1 MMNQVSYSIVIYSIL
16 RNHIETTPMLSQK
29 YSAYVHVPQVII
41 KRIVI
46 LFITDIVRLMPH
58 L

>member
-1 MMNQVSYSIVIYSIL
+1 MNQVSYSIVIYSIL
-16 RNHIETTPMLSQK
+16 RNHIESTPMLSQK